1 VPQPAFTGLI
11 AIMCRA
17 ADGPAPPLC
26 GKVRGAPTSEITMST
41 NPDPFRVLLG
51 GSARPPSLLGRIV
64 ATVGAVALFAL
75 AFTVSVFVLVGALAL
90 GLVAWGW
97 FWWKTREL
105 RRQIREQFDAAA
117 RAGQAGAGAPPGGTV
132 IEGEVIVSEVE
143 RER

>member
-1 VPQPAFTGLI
+1 
-11 AIMCRA
+11 
-17 ADGPAPPLC
+17 
-26 GKVRGAPTSEITMST
+26 MST

-51 GSARPPSLLGRIV
+51 GGARPPSLLGRII

-75 AFTVSVFVLVGALAL
+75 AFTVSVFVLIGALAL

-105 RRQIREQFDAAA
+105 RRQVREQFDAAA
-117 RAGQAGAGAPPGGTV
+117 RAGQAGDAAPGATI
-132 IEGEVIVSEVE
+132 IEGEVISVSEVE